1 MRISALIGC
10 HTATGTVTPGPKSSE
25 RARYATSDTSA
36 EGGAVLVIG
45 GTGATFDAGC
55 EAENANAGLALP
67 TKANDENA
75 AEARKFLRGIVLA
88 VLRLL
93 SDKCNDV
100 RVLRAGAESARYA
113 CVSPQMKEANNIIK
127 ANEQRRRVGW

>member
-1 MRISALIGC
+1 MLSVLIGC

-25 RARYATSDTSA
+25 RARYATSDNSA
-36 EGGAVLVIG
+36 EGGA
-45 GTGATFDAGC
+45 ANEAAFAAGC
-55 EAENANAGLALP
+55 EAENAIAGFVLP
-67 TKANDENA
+67 TKANDDNA